1 LLTFEPSAERG
12 ARLDRRMRDRL
23 ADSLDYV
30 FGEVGDALHVA
41 GDQAAQLTSNIRTEV
56 QSPNR
61 FGAYYELVLAIENN
75 DYGEARAIA
84 RELLAAT
91 GRTSLRIAAID
102 DRGAAEAGRYRR
114 LLISDP
120 EIVSSPD
127 PALLAQA
134 IARIESAFELL
145 DRGFPEMSAEIR
157 ELLREIAIASGPED
171 PKALTFDGAS
181 SYMLWGA
188 TLLNARGQKGV
199 LDTAQALAHESG
211 HNLLFGFCASGS
223 LVENA
228 DEELFSSPLRKDRRP
243 MDGVVHATYVIARMH
258 QTLTRLLEAG
268 VLDSTEQ
275 GLALTDLDAHRR
287 NFAAGD
293 QVIREGGRL
302 TALGAD
308 LIDSA
313 RAYMAAADRRPMV
326 SEVANRA

>member
-1 LLTFEPSAERG
+1 
-12 ARLDRRMRDRL
+12 MRHRL
-23 ADSLDYV
+23 AGTLDYV
-30 FGEVGDALHVA
+30 FVEVGDELDVSD
-41 GDQAAQLTSNIRTEV
+41 DQAAQLTSNIRTEV

-61 FGAYYELVLAIENN
+61 FGAYYELVLAIEN
-75 DYGEARAIA
+75 DDLDEARGTA
-84 RELLAAT
+84 RELLAPAD
-91 GRTSLRIAAID
+91 GSGLRVAAID
-102 DRGAAEAGRYRR
+102 DRGAAEAARYRR
-114 LLISDP
+114 LLISNP
-120 EIVSSPD
+120 EIVSPPD
-127 PALLAQA
+127 PDLLARA
-134 IARIESAFELL
+134 IARIDAAFILL

-157 ELLREIAIASGPED
+157 ELLREIVIAAGPED

-188 TLLNARGQKGV
+188 TLLNARGQKTV

-228 DEELFSSPLRKDRRP
+228 DDELFSSPLRKDRRP

-258 QTLTRLLEAG
+258 QTLTRLLQAG

-275 GLALTDLDAHRR
+275 DLALTDLDAHRR

-293 QVIREGGRL
+293 QVIRDGGRL
-302 TALGAD
+302 TPLGAD

-313 RAYMAAADRRPMV
+313 RSYMAAADRRSIV
-326 SEVANRA
+326 LEAASKA